1 MMVEKWF
8 SLHVSYDVFF
18 LCEDE
23 VQCYAS
29 PLTVAVREFRVRQM
43 QLILVVEIKDLVN
56 ERTPIKILHSE
67 SKLRDYLASASK

>member
-8 SLHVSYDVFF
+8 SLHVSYDAFF

-29 PLTVAVREFRVRQM
+29 PLTVAVREFCAGQM
-43 QLILVVEIKDLVN
+43 QLIPTVEIKDPVN
-56 ERTPIKILHSE
+56 DPAFT
-67 SKLRDYLASASK
+67 